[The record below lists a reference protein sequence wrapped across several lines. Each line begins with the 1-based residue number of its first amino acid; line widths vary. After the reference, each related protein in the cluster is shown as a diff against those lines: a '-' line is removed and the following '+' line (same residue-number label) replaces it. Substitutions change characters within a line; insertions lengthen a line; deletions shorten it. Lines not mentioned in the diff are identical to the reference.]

1 MLQLNSDQ
9 TQALQD
15 IKRGQDLRAL
25 RLGLAEAFPDV
36 AARAGE
42 RFEALVV
49 HGVERGQMF
58 GLSHGVCL
66 ARYLACWFLLGAEFE
81 ARADYAW
88 ARAILGDLERP
99 QGSRIF
105 QLCRRVREALAAPG
119 QTAGQAAGPAAG
131 QAAGQAAIFD
141 AAIARLDSLLM
152 PRGDLGSL
160 LPASPL
166 RLGQACDIDALDVQ
180 WLGPAVKRYRVEQGQ
195 WQQVAG
201 TAPEPLRIEPAL
213 PAPKRLHVLGRPV
226 AEREQARLRLRIR
239 QAHRCDAVTH
249 PLLGYV
255 GSAGFSQWRGSNAE
269 DVQLPLYAD
278 AGPDGIGVQG
288 SPAIAQISAA
298 ACGLRDAGPA
308 FGSQDVEVA
317 VYPASQQLLVWRR
330 EPGAAAP
337 RRVRHERDGNPLSA
351 ERWQA
356 GLADLDRQ
364 LEAGLA
370 RLASAWER
378 DSGVSHGRMDVE
390 PAVLVGTAGVTWGWN
405 PGAAL
410 DQPPR
415 YRLAGMLDL
424 VACRLQLRL
433 AGDFQLYGA
442 HGRLDLHCS
451 GAELLNINFE
461 SRAEDSDP
469 AAALERA
476 QTRFRQPF
484 ALQLEAL
491 AGEHPAALLDL
502 AGPLAGAVTGA
513 CGLRARSDGPGLEW
527 FLELA
532 IEPVSV
538 RFVVSDPLLGS
549 LSAVR
554 TLLPAI
560 KLVQWSLG

>member
-9 TQALQD
+9 TLALQD
-15 IKRGQDLRAL
+15 IKRRQDLRAL

-42 RFEALVV
+42 RFEALVA

-66 ARYLACWFLLGAEFE
+66 ARYLACWFMLGAEFE
-81 ARADYAW
+81 ARADHAW
-88 ARAILGDLERP
+88 ARSILGDLQRP

-105 QLCRRVREALAAPG
+105 QLCRRVREVLAAAVPG
-119 QTAGQAAGPAAG
+119 QTAGPAAG
-131 QAAGQAAIFD
+131 QAANFD
-141 AAIARLDSLLM
+141 AAIARLDAVLM

-166 RLGQACDIDALDVQ
+166 RLGQACDIDALDLQ
-180 WLGPAVKRYRVEQGQ
+180 WRGPAVKRYRVEQGQ

-201 TAPEPLRIEPAL
+201 AVPEPLRVEPAM

-226 AEREQARLRLRIR
+226 AEREQASLRMRIR

-249 PLLGYV
+249 PLLVHV
-255 GSAGFSQWRGSNAE
+255 GSAGFSEWRGSNAE
-269 DVQLPLYAD
+269 EVQLPLYAD

-288 SPAIAQISAA
+288 SPAIARISAA

-308 FGSQDVEVA
+308 FGSQDIELA

-337 RRVRHERDGNPLSA
+337 RRARHERDGNPLSA

-378 DSGVSHGRMDVE
+378 DSGVSHGHMDAE

-405 PGAAL
+405 PGTAL

-442 HGRLDLHCS
+442 HSRLALHCS
-451 GAELLNINFE
+451 AAELLNLNFE

-469 AAALERA
+469 MAALERA

-484 ALQLEAL
+484 ALQVEAL

-513 CGLRARSDGPGLEW
+513 CGLRVRSDGPGLEW

-538 RFVVSDPLLGS
+538 RCVVSDPLLGS
-549 LSAVR
+549 MSAVR